1 MNKNLEILED
11 IFNFIQGRKKASDEI
26 RQLVGDKELK
36 ELDELLSEERGRPPK
51 VAVIGKAGVG
61 KTTTINNLF
70 NANLRTSHALSGTK
84 TAHLKEFELDGGGV
98 LAVLDMPGLG
108 EDIDEDKLYE
118 QIYREELPKVDI
130 ILYVL
135 QANERILGED
145 QRIITDVVLSS
156 FSNFILSSEKGIEE
170 RIIIGLN
177 KVDLIG
183 PGVWD
188 EEINCP
194 TDEQEVSIDR
204 RCNDIIQKLSKV
216 VPISKKNMI
225 YYSAEKRYRLYNLLI
240 AIIKA
245 TGNIGW
251 KLPVNPKPWWELAAP
266 NVQKFVH
273 DYQKK
278 EVK

>member
-1 MNKNLEILED
+1 MNKDLEILKN
-11 IFNFIQGRKKASDEI
+11 IFNFIQGREEANNEI
-26 RQLVGDKELK
+26 KHFIGDKDLK
-36 ELDELLSEERGRPPK
+36 ELDELLTKERGRPPK

-70 NANLRTSHALSGTK
+70 NANLKTSHALAGTK
-84 TAHLKEFELDGGGV
+84 TAYLKEFELSGGGS
-98 LAVLDMPGLG
+98 LAILDMPGLG
-108 EDIDEDKLYE
+108 EDLDEDQIYE
-118 QIYREELPKVDI
+118 QIYRDELPKVDI
-130 ILYVL
+130 ILYIL

-145 QRIITDVVLSS
+145 QRIINDVVLGS
-156 FSNFILSSEKGIEE
+156 FSNFVLSSKKEIAK

-183 PGVWD
+183 PGAWD
-188 EEINCP
+188 NEINCP
-194 TDEQEVSIDR
+194 SDEQEISIDR
-204 RCNDIIQKLSKV
+204 RCNDITQKLLKLI
-216 VPISKKNMI
+216 PIRKKNMV

-251 KLPVNPKPWWELAAP
+251 KLPVNPKPWWELASP

-273 DYQKK
+273 DYQNKG
-278 EVK
+278 